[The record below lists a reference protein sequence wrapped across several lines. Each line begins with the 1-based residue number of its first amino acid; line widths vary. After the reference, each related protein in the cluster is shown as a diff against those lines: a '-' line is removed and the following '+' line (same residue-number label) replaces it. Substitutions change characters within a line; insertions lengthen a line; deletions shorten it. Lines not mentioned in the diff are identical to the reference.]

1 MKRILSL
8 IILLSLLAVCAKHS
22 CAQNNMRVS
31 LTYDDNGN
39 RTYLTAY
46 LIRVDENAMFNDSL
60 GDAFSE
66 RYTDIGL
73 DTINGINI
81 SIYPNP
87 TCGSLVVSADSHD
100 DSSPM
105 NMSLLS
111 FGGKLLDEH
120 TSTMGNT
127 EFDLT
132 DYTAGVYFLVIN
144 YNGEK
149 HVWKIIKKN

>member
-1 MKRILSL
+1 MKRFLSL
-8 IILLSLLAVCAKHS
+8 IALLFLQFVCIKLTYG
-22 CAQNNMRVS
+22 QNNMKVS
-31 LTYDDNGN
+31 FTYDDNGN
-39 RTYLTAY
+39 RTYLTVSM
-46 LIRVDENAMFNDSL
+46 IRVDENAILNDSL

-87 TCGSLVVSADSHD
+87 TCGYLVVSADSHD
-100 DSSPM
+100 DSAPM

-120 TSTMGNT
+120 TSTMENT

-132 DYTAGVYFLVIN
+132 DYTAGVYFLVID
-144 YNGEK
+144 YKGEK